1 MRLALMTD
9 PRLDLGLLDYNDDK
23 DVAMVGRTGL
33 HVKSLIVTE
42 KYHVGGSKVRSDRG
56 FWIESN
62 FQLSHCY
69 KNFLANF

>member
-1 MRLALMTD
+1 MANIAKYFVRM
-9 PRLDLGLLDYNDDK
+9 K
-23 DVAMVGRTGL
+23 DVAMLAKDVVMVGRTGL

-62 FQLSHCY
+62 FQLSQCY